1 MRFAR
6 IVAMFDRVCN
16 KKFVKN
22 AKFYAQRAYKRKSPY
37 DRSSRLIPLLQG
49 EERGFFFEFRL
60 IRLPALSMK
69 MAIELESGSNPQNTE
84 RTMTEP
90 KKPNKRTNKSPVGE
104 FVTVA
109 FAEDAELARYYKK
122 LLEENGISAF
132 IRQPE
137 SAGSSSPGIAVL
149 VPEEVLDEAH
159 SLIASQAPF
168 EDFFDVFFHGS
179 DEWLEEREGEEAE

>member
-1 MRFAR
+1 
-6 IVAMFDRVCN
+6 
-16 KKFVKN
+16 
-22 AKFYAQRAYKRKSPY
+22 
-37 DRSSRLIPLLQG
+37 
-49 EERGFFFEFRL
+49 
-60 IRLPALSMK
+60 
-69 MAIELESGSNPQNTE
+69 MA
-84 RTMTEP
+84 EP

-109 FAEDAELARYYKK
+109 FAEDLELARYYKN

-137 SAGSSSPGIAVL
+137 TAGTPSPGIAVL

-168 EDFFDVFFHGS
+168 ENFFDVFFHES
-179 DEWLEEREGEEAE
+179 DRWLEEPDGEETE